1 MNGKHTPEENGVEE
15 EDEDKKDDILSS
27 VTEKLES
34 LKVSHDVS
42 TKNWSFSENCR
53 QTLCC
58 RTLYSKFVKAL
69 KLNN

>member
-42 TKNWSFSENCR
+42 TKNWSFCKNCR
-53 QTLCC
+53 QTLCF
-58 RTLYSKFVKAL
+58 RKLYSKVVKAL
-69 KLNN
+69 N